1 MKLLIFF
8 ISLQGKFSFEMIGY
22 NCEDTNTNVST
33 FNAFKVEECVP
44 LNNTKIIQK
53 KGFYAN
59 CTRKVIR
66 RN

>member
-44 LNNTKIIQK
+44 LNNLTARK
-53 KGFYAN
+53 KPAHCFE
-59 CTRKVIR
+59 
-66 RN
+66 